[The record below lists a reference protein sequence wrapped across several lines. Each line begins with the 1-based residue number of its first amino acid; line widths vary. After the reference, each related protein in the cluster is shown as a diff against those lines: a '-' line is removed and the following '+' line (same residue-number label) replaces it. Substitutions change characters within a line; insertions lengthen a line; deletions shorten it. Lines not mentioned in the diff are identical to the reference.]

1 MFVILFMINRF
12 MLYITYVI
20 MIMDYWYVSTIA
32 ILVEYNI
39 VLTLATS
46 PTPQGVCRIISLKE
60 LSL

>member
-1 MFVILFMINRF
+1 MINRF